1 MSGLYLPYLTTNKGK
16 LAIGQLIV
24 NILNIILILAAC
36 GGNCNDDIQFFK
48 CVSCFAF
55 VLGVSLIGINLGEYL
70 YIFFYELLFSI
81 LEHHVT

>member
-1 MSGLYLPYLTTNKGK
+1 MSGLYLSYLKTKKGK

-36 GGNCNDDIQFFK
+36 GGKCNNDIQFFK

-55 VLGVSLIGINLGEYL
+55 VLGVSLIVINLGKD
-70 YIFFYELLFSI
+70 IFLINY
-81 LEHHVT
+81 